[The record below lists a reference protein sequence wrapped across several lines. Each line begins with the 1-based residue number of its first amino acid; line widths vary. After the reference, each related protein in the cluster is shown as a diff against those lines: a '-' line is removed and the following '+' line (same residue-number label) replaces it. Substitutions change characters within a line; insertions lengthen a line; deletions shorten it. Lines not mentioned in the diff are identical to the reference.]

1 MTTTMVAHMMPFAPS
16 CSDGAHSQAL
26 TAVTVP
32 SVRVPPAGTHHR
44 NLSVRGIFI
53 ASPIL
58 GRCSNAYLPP
68 DDPLDKL
75 GAAVSWP
82 LSERQS
88 EGK

>member
-1 MTTTMVAHMMPFAPS
+1 
-16 CSDGAHSQAL
+16 
-26 TAVTVP
+26 
-32 SVRVPPAGTHHR
+32 VPPAGTHHR